1 MTLRK
6 NISITK
12 NEYDLISSFAIKNG
26 YTFSELLRESTLK
39 LIKQEEEMNLLEY
52 LNKTC
57 EYVSEEE
64 QKEIDS
70 LNINFDDLSGEELRI
85 ENVL

>member
-1 MTLRK
+1 MTIRK

-12 NEYDLISSFAIKNG
+12 SEYDLISSFAMKNG
-26 YTFSELLRESTLK
+26 YTFSELLRKSALR
-39 LIKQEEEMNLLEY
+39 LIKQEENMSLLEY

-57 EYVSEEE
+57 EYVSNEE

-70 LNINFDDLSGEELRI
+70 LNIDFDDLSGEELKL
-85 ENVL
+85 EDVL